1 MERKKKIRSGGGV
14 REEKLTTARMKNV
27 TGVRRNGVLYG
38 WRLRP
43 RINHF
48 TPRLS
53 YTARYLPVHYI
64 VLFLLL

>member
-1 MERKKKIRSGGGV
+1 MYVYIKNEKIRWK
-14 REEKLTTARMKNV
+14 EKKLTAYAARMKNV

-48 TPRLS
+48 TLCTTTLLRLPPIPRD
-53 YTARYLPVHYI
+53 I
-64 VLFLLL
+64 C

>member
-1 MERKKKIRSGGGV
+1 
-14 REEKLTTARMKNV
+14 MKNV

-48 TPRLS
+48 SPCPTP
-53 YTARYLPVHYI
+53 ARCFAPHARAISASTLYSI
-64 VLFLLL
+64 IFIIIMSRRNII